1 MTTVI
6 STTLNTRSSI
16 KKNKKE
22 FMKILQENINRSNS
36 AKNVRER
43 LNSLMDIYTY
53 IHVNCENIPKYS
65 GLFCLAV
72 LAKSK
77 KTLLELEEC
86 EKKMELYTPEERGIM
101 KPLIDLVKQVIT
113 TLLVYC
119 SELEQTIY
127 MM

>member
-1 MTTVI
+1 MTTVF

-16 KKNKKE
+16 KKSKKD
-22 FMKILQENINRSNS
+22 FMKVLQENINRSNS

-53 IHVNCENIPKYS
+53 IQSNVENIKKYS

-77 KTLLELEEC
+77 KTLTELEEC
-86 EKKMELYTPEERGIM
+86 EKKMELYTPEEHCLM
-101 KPLIDLVKQVIT
+101 KRVIDLVKHVIT

-119 SELEQTIY
+119 AELEQTIY
-127 MM
+127 I